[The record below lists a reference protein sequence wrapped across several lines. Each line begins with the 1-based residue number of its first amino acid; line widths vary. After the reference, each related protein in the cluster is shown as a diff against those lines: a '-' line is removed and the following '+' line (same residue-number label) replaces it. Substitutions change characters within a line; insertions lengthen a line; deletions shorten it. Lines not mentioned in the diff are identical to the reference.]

1 MAKENGWG
9 LAGSHVTEETLYIDG
24 ADLGGY
30 SSVPPLV
37 EDKNVQTRQRRDT
50 FDHEGV
56 YLGYGNVDTILPY
69 VRQEWYTPC
78 AVQKG
83 IQIHCGG
90 KRLYP
95 GGVFARTGREAV
107 EADRQDPAEG
117 TFVCQRCRSSL

>member
-1 MAKENGWG
+1 M
-9 LAGSHVTEETLYIDG
+9 TEETLYIDG

-50 FDHEGV
+50 LDHEGV

-69 VRQEWYTPC
+69 VRQECYTRMLSRK
-78 AVQKG
+78 AYRSIVV
-83 IQIHCGG
+83 G